1 MWRKFAIDLTPI
13 RKYPDFRR
21 LWLSGLISFFGSM
34 ITMVALPYQIK
45 TLTNS
50 YLAVGAIGAVEL
62 IPLIVFGLYGGVLA
76 DRYDR
81 KKLIW
86 FSELGALLLTTSLL
100 FNSLQERPNLVAIY
114 IIAGLFS
121 AVDGLQRPS
130 AGAILPRLVSHE
142 DLPAANALMSLR
154 WQVGVI
160 LGPSIGG
167 LLIATYSTS
176 LGYLVDV
183 ITYLISLYFLLRVRN
198 VPSLNKIDN
207 KIDNEESPENSQK
220 SAISALFEGLQY
232 AFKRKDLL
240 GTYLIDLAA
249 MFFAM
254 PNALFPFWADQID
267 AKWSLG
273 LFYAAGTVGS
283 VLVTLTSGWISKY
296 RFHGRAVIWAAIGW
310 GLAIA
315 ISGLVHSVWLVLF
328 FLAAAG
334 ASDMVSAL
342 FRSAIW
348 NQTIPDELRGRL
360 AGIELISYSV
370 GPLAGQMRAAMV
382 AAATSL
388 TISVTSGGIFC
399 AIFVALLASFLPTFR
414 KYDVETN
421 EFALREREIRKNRE
435 QNS

>member
-1 MWRKFAIDLTPI
+1 MKSFAKQFAIDISPLK
-13 RKYPDFRR
+13 RYPDFRN
-21 LWLSGLISFFGSM
+21 LWAAGLISFFGTM

-45 TLTNS
+45 ELTNS
-50 YLAVGAIGAVEL
+50 YVAVGAIGAVEL

-86 FSELGALLLTTSLL
+86 FSEASALILVGGLLL
-100 FNSLQERPNLVAIY
+100 NSLNDSPNLLVIY
-114 IIAGLFS
+114 IIAALFS
-121 AVDGLQRPS
+121 AVDGIQRPS

-154 WQVGVI
+154 WQLGVI
-160 LGPSIGG
+160 LGPAVGG
-167 LLIATYSTS
+167 LIIATYSTS
-176 LGYLVDV
+176 FGFLIDA
-183 ITYLISLYFLLRVRN
+183 ITYLISLYFLAKVKN
-198 VPSLNKIDN
+198 IPAT
-207 KIDNEESPENSQK
+207 EK
-220 SAISALFEGLQY
+220 SEKPAISALFEGVRY
-232 AFKRKDLL
+232 AFGRKDLL

-254 PNALFPFWADQID
+254 PNALFPFWADQLD

-283 VLVTLTSGWISKY
+283 VLVTLTSGWTRTY
-296 RFHGRAVIWAAIGW
+296 RWHGRAVTWAAIGW
-310 GLAIA
+310 GVAIA
-315 ISGLVHSVWLVLF
+315 ISGMLHSVWAVLF

-370 GPLAGQMRAAMV
+370 GPLMGQMRAAMV
-382 AAATSL
+382 ATATSL
-388 TISVTSGGIFC
+388 SISVTSGGVMC
-399 AIFVALLASFLPTFR
+399 VIFVALLASLLPTFR

-421 EFALREREIRKNRE
+421 EFAIAERQKRKNLE
-435 QNS
+435 N

>member
-1 MWRKFAIDLTPI
+1 VSKFAIDLSPLK
-13 RKYPDFRR
+13 RYPDFRN

-45 TLTNS
+45 ELTGS

-62 IPLIVFGLYGGVLA
+62 IPLIIFGLYGGVLA

-86 FSELGALLLTTSLL
+86 FSEASAMVLVGGLLL
-100 FNSLQERPNLVAIY
+100 NSLTDSPSLIFIY
-114 IIAGLFS
+114 VITALFS
-121 AVDGLQRPS
+121 AVDGIQRPS
-130 AGAILPRLVSHE
+130 AGAILARLVSHD

-154 WQVGVI
+154 WQLGVI
-160 LGPSIGG
+160 VGPAVGG
-167 LLIATYSTS
+167 LVIASFSTS
-176 LGYLVDV
+176 FGFAIDALTYLVS
-183 ITYLISLYFLLRVRN
+183 LIFLWKVKN
-198 VPSLNKIDN
+198 VPVT
-207 KIDNEESPENSQK
+207 EK
-220 SAISALFEGLQY
+220 SEKPAISALIEGVRY
-232 AFKRKDLL
+232 AFSRKDLL

-254 PNALFPFWADQID
+254 PNALFPFWADHLD

-283 VLVTLTSGWISKY
+283 VIVTLTSGWSSNY
-296 RFHGRAVIWAAIGW
+296 RWHGKAVIWAAIGW
-310 GLAIA
+310 GAAIA
-315 ISGLVHSVWLVLF
+315 ISGVVHSVWAVLF

-334 ASDMVSAL
+334 ASDMVSGL

-360 AGIELISYSV
+360 AGIELLSYSV
-370 GPLAGQMRAAMV
+370 GPLMGQMRAAMV
-382 AAATSL
+382 ATATSL
-388 TISVTSGGIFC
+388 SISVTSGGLMC
-399 AIFVALLASFLPTFR
+399 VIFVALLAIFLPTFR

-421 EFALREREIRKNRE
+421 EFAIREREIRKNFE
-435 QNS
+435 K

>member
-1 MWRKFAIDLTPI
+1 
-13 RKYPDFRR
+13 
-21 LWLSGLISFFGSM
+21 
-34 ITMVALPYQIK
+34 MVALPYQIK
-45 TLTNS
+45 ELTNS
-50 YLAVGAIGAVEL
+50 YVAVGAIGAVEL

-86 FSELGALLLTTSLL
+86 FSEASALILVGGLLL
-100 FNSLQERPNLVAIY
+100 NSLNDSPNLLVIY
-114 IIAGLFS
+114 IIAALFS
-121 AVDGLQRPS
+121 AVDGIQRPS

-154 WQVGVI
+154 WQLGVI
-160 LGPSIGG
+160 LGPAVGG
-167 LLIATYSTS
+167 LIIATYSTS
-176 LGYLVDV
+176 FGFLIDA
-183 ITYLISLYFLLRVRN
+183 ITYLISLYFLAKVKN
-198 VPSLNKIDN
+198 IPAT
-207 KIDNEESPENSQK
+207 EK
-220 SAISALFEGLQY
+220 SEKPAISALFEGVRY
-232 AFKRKDLL
+232 AFGRKDLL

-254 PNALFPFWADQID
+254 PNALFPFWADQLD
-267 AKWSLG
+267 AKWALG

-283 VLVTLTSGWISKY
+283 VLVTLTSGWTRTY
-296 RFHGRAVIWAAIGW
+296 RWHGRAVTWAAIGW
-310 GLAIA
+310 GVAIA
-315 ISGLVHSVWLVLF
+315 ISGMLHSVWAVLF

-370 GPLAGQMRAAMV
+370 GPLMGQMRAAMV
-382 AAATSL
+382 ATATSL
-388 TISVTSGGIFC
+388 SISVTSGGVMCVF
-399 AIFVALLASFLPTFR
+399 FVALLASLLPTFR

-421 EFALREREIRKNRE
+421 EFAIAERQKRKNLE
-435 QNS
+435 N

>member
-1 MWRKFAIDLTPI
+1 MKSFAKQFAIDISPLK
-13 RKYPDFRR
+13 RYPDFRN
-21 LWLSGLISFFGSM
+21 LWAAGLISFFGTM

-45 TLTNS
+45 ELTNS
-50 YLAVGAIGAVEL
+50 YVAVGAIGAVEL

-86 FSELGALLLTTSLL
+86 FSEASALILVGGLLL
-100 FNSLQERPNLVAIY
+100 NSLNDSPNLLVIY
-114 IIAGLFS
+114 IIAALFS
-121 AVDGLQRPS
+121 AVDGIQRPS

-154 WQVGVI
+154 WQLGVI
-160 LGPSIGG
+160 LGPAVGG
-167 LLIATYSTS
+167 LIIATYSTS
-176 LGYLVDV
+176 FGFLIDA
-183 ITYLISLYFLLRVRN
+183 ITYLISLYFLAKVKN
-198 VPSLNKIDN
+198 IPAT
-207 KIDNEESPENSQK
+207 EK
-220 SAISALFEGLQY
+220 SEKPAISALFEGVRY
-232 AFKRKDLL
+232 AFGRKDLL

-254 PNALFPFWADQID
+254 PNALFPFWADQLD

-283 VLVTLTSGWISKY
+283 VLVTLTSGWTRTY
-296 RFHGRAVIWAAIGW
+296 RWHGRAVTWAAIGW
-310 GLAIA
+310 GVAIA
-315 ISGLVHSVWLVLF
+315 ISGMLHSVWAVLF

-370 GPLAGQMRAAMV
+370 GPLMGQMRAAMV
-382 AAATSL
+382 ATATSL
-388 TISVTSGGIFC
+388 SISVTSGGVMCVF
-399 AIFVALLASFLPTFR
+399 FVALLASLLPTFR
-414 KYDVETN
+414 KYDVQTN
-421 EFALREREIRKNRE
+421 EFAITERQKRKNLE
-435 QNS
+435 N

>member
-1 MWRKFAIDLTPI
+1 MKSFAKQFAIDISPLK
-13 RKYPDFRR
+13 RYPDFRN
-21 LWLSGLISFFGSM
+21 LWAAGLISFFGTM

-45 TLTNS
+45 ELTNS
-50 YLAVGAIGAVEL
+50 YVAVGAIGAVEL

-86 FSELGALLLTTSLL
+86 FSEASALILVGGLLL
-100 FNSLQERPNLVAIY
+100 NSLNDSPNLLVIY
-114 IIAGLFS
+114 IIAALFS
-121 AVDGLQRPS
+121 AVDGIQRPS

-154 WQVGVI
+154 WQLGVI
-160 LGPSIGG
+160 LGPAVGG
-167 LLIATYSTS
+167 LIIATYSTS
-176 LGYLVDV
+176 FGFLIDA
-183 ITYLISLYFLLRVRN
+183 ITYLISLYFLAKVKN
-198 VPSLNKIDN
+198 IPAT
-207 KIDNEESPENSQK
+207 EK
-220 SAISALFEGLQY
+220 SEKPAISALFEGVRY
-232 AFKRKDLL
+232 AFGRKDLL

-283 VLVTLTSGWISKY
+283 VLVTLTSGWTRTY
-296 RFHGRAVIWAAIGW
+296 RWHGRAVTWAAIGW
-310 GLAIA
+310 GVAIA
-315 ISGLVHSVWLVLF
+315 ISGMLHSVWAVLF

-370 GPLAGQMRAAMV
+370 GPLMGQMRAAMV
-382 AAATSL
+382 ATATSL
-388 TISVTSGGIFC
+388 SISVTSGGVMCVF
-399 AIFVALLASFLPTFR
+399 FVALLASLLPTFR

-421 EFALREREIRKNRE
+421 EFAIAERQKRKNLE
-435 QNS
+435 N

>member
-1 MWRKFAIDLTPI
+1 MSGGLGGLSIDLTPL

-34 ITMVALPYQIK
+34 ITLVALPYQIK
-45 TLTNS
+45 QLTNS
-50 YLAVGAIGAVEL
+50 YVAVGAIGAVEL
-62 IPLIVFGLYGGVLA
+62 VPLIVFGLYGGVLA

-81 KKLIW
+81 KKMIW
-86 FSELGALLLTTSLL
+86 FSEAGALLLTTSLL
-100 FNSLQERPNLVAIY
+100 INSLLPKPNLIAIY
-114 IIAGLFS
+114 VIAGLFS

-130 AGAILPRLVSHE
+130 AGAILPRLVGHA

-154 WQVGVI
+154 WQLGVI

-167 LLIATYSTS
+167 FIIATYSTS
-176 LGYLVDV
+176 IGFLIDA
-183 ITYLISLYFLLRVRN
+183 ITYLISLYFLWRVKS
-198 VPSLNKIDN
+198 VAPLDKFDN
-207 KIDNEESPENSQK
+207 LETSEKP
-220 SAISALFEGLQY
+220 AISALFEGVRY
-232 AFKRKDLL
+232 AFGRKDLL

-254 PNALFPFWADQID
+254 PNALFPFWAEQLG

-283 VLVTLTSGWISKY
+283 VLVTLTSGWTSKY
-296 RFHGRAVIWAAIGW
+296 RFHGRAVIIAALGW
-310 GLAIA
+310 GVAIA
-315 ISGLVHSVWLVLF
+315 ISGTIHSVWLVLF

-370 GPLAGQMRAAMV
+370 GPLAGQLRAAMV
-382 AAATSL
+382 ASATSL
-388 TISVTSGGIFC
+388 SFSVTSGGISC

-421 EFALREREIRKNRE
+421 EFAIREREIRKNRE
-435 QNS
+435 SGD

>member
-1 MWRKFAIDLTPI
+1 
-13 RKYPDFRR
+13 
-21 LWLSGLISFFGSM
+21 
-34 ITMVALPYQIK
+34 MVALPYQIK
-45 TLTNS
+45 ELTNS
-50 YLAVGAIGAVEL
+50 YVAVGAIGAVEL

-86 FSELGALLLTTSLL
+86 FSEASALILVGGLLL
-100 FNSLQERPNLVAIY
+100 NSLNDSPNLLVIY
-114 IIAGLFS
+114 IIASLFS
-121 AVDGLQRPS
+121 AVDGIQRPS

-154 WQVGVI
+154 WQLGVI
-160 LGPSIGG
+160 LGPAVGG
-167 LLIATYSTS
+167 LIIATYSTS
-176 LGYLVDV
+176 FGFLIDA
-183 ITYLISLYFLLRVRN
+183 ITYLISLYFLAKVKN
-198 VPSLNKIDN
+198 IPAT
-207 KIDNEESPENSQK
+207 EK
-220 SAISALFEGLQY
+220 SEKPAISALFEGVRY
-232 AFKRKDLL
+232 AFGRKDLL

-254 PNALFPFWADQID
+254 PNALFPFWADQLD

-283 VLVTLTSGWISKY
+283 VLVTLTSGWTRTY
-296 RFHGRAVIWAAIGW
+296 RWHGRAVTWAAIGW
-310 GLAIA
+310 GVAIA
-315 ISGLVHSVWLVLF
+315 ISGMLHSVWAVLF

-370 GPLAGQMRAAMV
+370 GPLMGQMRAAMV
-382 AAATSL
+382 ATATSL
-388 TISVTSGGIFC
+388 SISVTSGGVMCVF
-399 AIFVALLASFLPTFR
+399 FVALLASLLPTFR

-421 EFALREREIRKNRE
+421 EFAIREREIRKNRDLDL
-435 QNS
+435 

>member
-1 MWRKFAIDLTPI
+1 
-13 RKYPDFRR
+13 
-21 LWLSGLISFFGSM
+21 
-34 ITMVALPYQIK
+34 MVALPYQIK
-45 TLTNS
+45 ELTNS
-50 YLAVGAIGAVEL
+50 YVAVGAIGAVEL

-86 FSELGALLLTTSLL
+86 FSEASALILVGGLLL
-100 FNSLQERPNLVAIY
+100 NSLNDSPNLLVIY
-114 IIAGLFS
+114 IIAALFS
-121 AVDGLQRPS
+121 AVDGIQRPS

-154 WQVGVI
+154 WQLGVI
-160 LGPSIGG
+160 LGPAVGG
-167 LLIATYSTS
+167 LIIATYSTS
-176 LGYLVDV
+176 FGFLIDA
-183 ITYLISLYFLLRVRN
+183 ITYLISLYFLAKVKN
-198 VPSLNKIDN
+198 IPAT
-207 KIDNEESPENSQK
+207 EK
-220 SAISALFEGLQY
+220 SEKPAISALFEGVRY
-232 AFKRKDLL
+232 AFGRKDLL

-283 VLVTLTSGWISKY
+283 VLVTLTSGWTRTY
-296 RFHGRAVIWAAIGW
+296 RWHGRAVTWAAIGW
-310 GLAIA
+310 GVAIA
-315 ISGLVHSVWLVLF
+315 ISGMLHSVWAVLF

-370 GPLAGQMRAAMV
+370 GPLMGQMRAAMV
-382 AAATSL
+382 ATATSL
-388 TISVTSGGIFC
+388 SISVTSGGVMCVF
-399 AIFVALLASFLPTFR
+399 FVALLASLLPTFR

-421 EFALREREIRKNRE
+421 EFAITERQKRKNLE
-435 QNS
+435 N

>member
-1 MWRKFAIDLTPI
+1 VKSFAKQFAIDISPLK
-13 RKYPDFRR
+13 RYPDFRN
-21 LWLSGLISFFGSM
+21 LWAAGLISFFGTM

-45 TLTNS
+45 ELTNS
-50 YLAVGAIGAVEL
+50 YVAVGAIGAVEL

-86 FSELGALLLTTSLL
+86 FSEASALILVGGLLL
-100 FNSLQERPNLVAIY
+100 NSLDDSPNLLVIY
-114 IIAGLFS
+114 IIAALFS
-121 AVDGLQRPS
+121 AVDGIQRPS

-154 WQVGVI
+154 WQLGVI
-160 LGPSIGG
+160 LGPAVGG
-167 LLIATYSTS
+167 LIIATYSTS
-176 LGYLVDV
+176 FGFLIDA
-183 ITYLISLYFLLRVRN
+183 ITYLISLYFLAKVKN
-198 VPSLNKIDN
+198 IPAT
-207 KIDNEESPENSQK
+207 EK
-220 SAISALFEGLQY
+220 SEKPAISALFEGVRY
-232 AFKRKDLL
+232 AFGRKDLL

-254 PNALFPFWADQID
+254 PNALFPFWADQLD
-267 AKWSLG
+267 AKWALG

-283 VLVTLTSGWISKY
+283 VLVTLTSGWTRTY
-296 RFHGRAVIWAAIGW
+296 RWHGRAVTWAAIGW
-310 GLAIA
+310 GVAIA
-315 ISGLVHSVWLVLF
+315 ISGMLHSVWAVLF

-370 GPLAGQMRAAMV
+370 GPLMGQMRAAMV
-382 AAATSL
+382 ATATSL
-388 TISVTSGGIFC
+388 SISVTSGGVMCVF
-399 AIFVALLASFLPTFR
+399 FVALLASLLPTFR

-421 EFALREREIRKNRE
+421 EFAITERQKRKNLE
-435 QNS
+435 N

>member
-1 MWRKFAIDLTPI
+1 MGSKIGKFAIDLSPL

-21 LWLSGLISFFGSM
+21 LWLSGFISYFGTM

-45 TLTNS
+45 ELTNS

-62 IPLIVFGLYGGVLA
+62 IPLIIFGLYGGVLA

-86 FSELGALLLTTSLL
+86 ISELGSTLLTTTLLVNSLL
-100 FNSLQERPNLVAIY
+100 PNPSLIAIY
-114 IIAGLFS
+114 LIAALFS

-130 AGAILPRLVSHE
+130 SNAILPRLVNHE
-142 DLPAANALMSLR
+142 DLPSANALMSIR
-154 WQVGVI
+154 WQSGVI
-160 LGPSIGG
+160 LGPAVGG
-167 LLIATYSTS
+167 LIIASYSTS
-176 LGYLVDV
+176 FGYVVDV
-183 ITYLISLYFLLRVRN
+183 LTYAISLIFLARVRN
-198 VPSLNKIDN
+198 VPAT
-207 KIDNEESPENSQK
+207 EK
-220 SAISALFEGLQY
+220 SEKPAISALFEGVRY
-232 AFKRKDLL
+232 AFGRKDLL

-254 PNALFPFWADQID
+254 PNALFPFWADQLD

-273 LFYAAGTVGS
+273 LFYAAGTIGS
-283 VLVTLTSGWISKY
+283 VLVTLTSGWIANY
-296 RFHGRAVIWAAIGW
+296 RWHGRAVIWAAIGW
-310 GLAIA
+310 GGAIA
-315 ISGLVHSVWLVLF
+315 ISGVVQSVWLVLF

-360 AGIELISYSV
+360 AGIEMISYSV
-370 GPLAGQMRAAMV
+370 GPLTGQLRAAMV
-382 AAATSL
+382 ATATSL
-388 TISVTSGGIFC
+388 SISVTSGGLMC
-399 AIFVALLASFLPTFR
+399 VIFVAVLASFLPTFR

-421 EFALREREIRKNRE
+421 EFAISERQKRKNK
-435 QNS
+435 

>member
-1 MWRKFAIDLTPI
+1 MKSFAKQFAIDISPLK
-13 RKYPDFRR
+13 RYPDFRN
-21 LWLSGLISFFGSM
+21 LWAAGLISFFGTM

-45 TLTNS
+45 ELTNS
-50 YLAVGAIGAVEL
+50 YVAVGAIGAVEL

-86 FSELGALLLTTSLL
+86 FSEASALILVGGLLL
-100 FNSLQERPNLVAIY
+100 NSLNDSPNLLVIY
-114 IIAGLFS
+114 IIAALFS
-121 AVDGLQRPS
+121 AVDGIQRPS

-154 WQVGVI
+154 WQLGVI
-160 LGPSIGG
+160 LGPAVGG
-167 LLIATYSTS
+167 LIIATYSTS
-176 LGYLVDV
+176 FGFLIDA
-183 ITYLISLYFLLRVRN
+183 ITYLISLYFLAKVKN
-198 VPSLNKIDN
+198 IPAT
-207 KIDNEESPENSQK
+207 EK
-220 SAISALFEGLQY
+220 SEKPAISALFEGVRY
-232 AFKRKDLL
+232 AFGRKDLL

-254 PNALFPFWADQID
+254 PNALFPFWADQLD

-283 VLVTLTSGWISKY
+283 VLVTLTSGWTRTY
-296 RFHGRAVIWAAIGW
+296 RWHGRAVTWAAIGW
-310 GLAIA
+310 GVAIA
-315 ISGLVHSVWLVLF
+315 ISGMLHSVWAVLF

-370 GPLAGQMRAAMV
+370 GPLMGQMRAAMV
-382 AAATSL
+382 ATATSL
-388 TISVTSGGIFC
+388 SISVTSGGVMCVF
-399 AIFVALLASFLPTFR
+399 FVALLASLLPTFR

-421 EFALREREIRKNRE
+421 EFAIAERQKRKNLE
-435 QNS
+435 N

>member
-1 MWRKFAIDLTPI
+1 MLRKFTIDLTPL

-34 ITMVALPYQIK
+34 ITMVALTYQIK
-45 TLTNS
+45 ELTNS
-50 YLAVGAIGAVEL
+50 YLAVGAIGAAEL

-86 FSELGALLLTTSLL
+86 LSEAGALILVIAL
-100 FNSLQERPNLVAIY
+100 FANSIAPSPNLIFIY
-114 IIAGLFS
+114 LIAALFS
-121 AVDGLQRPS
+121 AVDGIQRPS

-154 WQVGVI
+154 WQLGVI
-160 LGPSIGG
+160 VGPSLGG
-167 LLIATYSTS
+167 ILIATYSTS
-176 LGYLVDV
+176 FGYAIDAF
-183 ITYLISLYFLLRVRN
+183 TYLISLYFLARVRN
-198 VPSLNKIDN
+198 VPAF
-207 KIDNEESPENSQK
+207 EK
-220 SAISALFEGLQY
+220 SEKPAISALFEGLRY
-232 AFKRKDLL
+232 ALSRKDLL

-254 PNALFPFWADQID
+254 PNALFPFWADQLD

-273 LFYAAGTVGS
+273 LFYAAGTIGS
-283 VLVTLTSGWISKY
+283 VLITLTSGWTKSY
-296 RFHGRAVIWAAIGW
+296 RWHGKAVIWAAIGW
-310 GLAIA
+310 GAAIA
-315 ISGLVHSVWLVLF
+315 ISGVVHSVWVVLF

-360 AGIELISYSV
+360 AGIELLSYSI
-370 GPLAGQMRAAMV
+370 GPLTGQLRAAMV
-382 AAATSL
+382 ASATSL
-388 TISVTSGGIFC
+388 SISVTSGGISC
-399 AIFVALLASFLPTFR
+399 VIFVAVLAGFLPTFR

-435 QNS
+435 NSE

>member
-1 MWRKFAIDLTPI
+1 MKSFAKQFAIDISPLK
-13 RKYPDFRR
+13 RYPDFRN
-21 LWLSGLISFFGSM
+21 LWAAGLISFFGTM

-45 TLTNS
+45 ELTNS
-50 YLAVGAIGAVEL
+50 YVAVGAIGAVEL

-86 FSELGALLLTTSLL
+86 FSEASALILVGGLLL
-100 FNSLQERPNLVAIY
+100 NSLNDSPNLLVIY
-114 IIAGLFS
+114 IIASLFS
-121 AVDGLQRPS
+121 AVDGIQRPS

-154 WQVGVI
+154 WQLGVI
-160 LGPSIGG
+160 LGPAVGG
-167 LLIATYSTS
+167 LIIATYSTS
-176 LGYLVDV
+176 FGFLIDA
-183 ITYLISLYFLLRVRN
+183 ITYLISLYFLAKVKN
-198 VPSLNKIDN
+198 IPAT
-207 KIDNEESPENSQK
+207 EK
-220 SAISALFEGLQY
+220 SEKPAISALFEGVRY
-232 AFKRKDLL
+232 AFGRKDLL

-254 PNALFPFWADQID
+254 PNALFPFWADQLD

-283 VLVTLTSGWISKY
+283 VLVTLTSGWTRTY
-296 RFHGRAVIWAAIGW
+296 RWHGRAVTWAAIGW
-310 GLAIA
+310 GVAIA
-315 ISGLVHSVWLVLF
+315 ISGMLHSVWAVLF

-370 GPLAGQMRAAMV
+370 GPLMGQMRAAMV
-382 AAATSL
+382 ATATSL
-388 TISVTSGGIFC
+388 SISVTSGGVMCVF
-399 AIFVALLASFLPTFR
+399 FVALLASLLPTFR

-421 EFALREREIRKNRE
+421 EFAITERQKRKNLE
-435 QNS
+435 N

>member
-1 MWRKFAIDLTPI
+1 
-13 RKYPDFRR
+13 
-21 LWLSGLISFFGSM
+21 M

-45 TLTNS
+45 ELTNS

-62 IPLIVFGLYGGVLA
+62 APLILFGLYGGVLA

-86 FSELGALLLTTSLL
+86 FSEFGALVLTTSLL
-100 FNSLQERPNLVAIY
+100 VNSLLPSPKLVAIY
-114 IIAGLFS
+114 IIAALFS

-142 DLPAANALMSLR
+142 DLPAANALMSVR
-154 WQVGVI
+154 WQLGVI
-160 LGPSIGG
+160 IGPSIGG
-167 LLIATYSTS
+167 IIIATYSTS
-176 LGYLVDV
+176 AGYIIDAL
-183 ITYLISLYFLLRVRN
+183 TYLISLIFLARVKN
-198 VPSLNKIDN
+198 VPAT
-207 KIDNEESPENSQK
+207 EK
-220 SAISALFEGLQY
+220 SEKPAISALFEGIRY
-232 AFKRKDLL
+232 ALSRKDLL

-254 PNALFPFWADQID
+254 PNALFPFWADQIN

-273 LFYAAGTVGS
+273 LFYAAGTIGS
-283 VLVTLTSGWISKY
+283 VLVTLTSGWSSRY
-296 RFHGRAVIWAAIGW
+296 RFHGRAVIWAATGW

-315 ISGLVHSVWLVLF
+315 LSGLVHSVWLVLF

-360 AGIELISYSV
+360 AGIEMLSYSI
-370 GPLAGQMRAAMV
+370 GPLTGQLRAATI
-382 AAATSL
+382 ASATSL
-388 TISVTSGGIFC
+388 SFSVTSGGISC
-399 AIFVALLASFLPTFR
+399 MIFVLFLAGILPTFR

-421 EFALREREIRKNRE
+421 EFAISEREKRKN
-435 QNS
+435 SDS